1 MGQEHVIFEIFHL
14 SDEEGLFR
22 KVTNGG
28 DLKSHI
34 GFLWVEFLSGVDF
47 WLPRSR
53 DLFGMVEWV
62 SEKMTSLIDHLTFFF
77 GDGLNHLVKTE
88 E

>member
-47 WLPRSR
+47 
-53 DLFGMVEWV
+53 
-62 SEKMTSLIDHLTFFF
+62 
-77 GDGLNHLVKTE
+77 
-88 E
+88 